1 MQACSGL
8 DISPRFLRACRNGGA
23 YQSCSGHASISS
35 PAFQHL
41 AFSRSR
47 TAAQNRTQIPWY
59 TIPSYRNHAVRP
71 AVVCVC
77 KFFILCICTLTNF
90 VCHSYMG
97 AALQHSVRHCSE
109 LVVTCGL
116 SRVRAALRL
125 FDALATPANGVAL
138 LAGNDAEESGWLA
151 MVELWW
157 QFAVTWGIGGPLS
170 QEGRKAC
177 APPLPPFT
185 RIARRWQGGLS
196 HPRVVIATSLPSN
209 SWT

>member
-1 MQACSGL
+1 
-8 DISPRFLRACRNGGA
+8 
-23 YQSCSGHASISS
+23 
-35 PAFQHL
+35 
-41 AFSRSR
+41 
-47 TAAQNRTQIPWY
+47 
-59 TIPSYRNHAVRP
+59 
-71 AVVCVC
+71 
-77 KFFILCICTLTNF
+77 
-90 VCHSYMG
+90 MG

-109 LVVTCGL
+109 LVATCGL

-177 APPLPPFT
+177 APPLPHLHQDSNT
-185 RIARRWQGGLS
+185 LARRPQLS
-196 HPRVVIATSLPSN
+196 RVVIAMSLPSN
-209 SWT
+209 SYT